1 MIMKTLMTFSMIV
14 LCMTIFAQD
23 IPIATAEQF
32 KRFTESTTYLVK
44 YEDPFSSFDSY
55 MAEDMA
61 KVWKITPYKIISP
74 DEFETLSKN
83 KKNSFI
89 FLSEINK
96 EEGDKTAT
104 WNLLNITLGSNSGS
118 DNMNSM
124 PDLGS
129 APLSYVSEDEDN
141 EDAYL
146 YKLAGV
152 LRFFQYYINYNIANP
167 GSDIKAVVKA
177 NKSKLAGKELWL
189 IQNEMGE
196 DVNTLE
202 KISKYYSGTVK
213 FVSSDEIRSAVHD
226 GNEKVVFMHQVAPD
240 NSGGKWTLK
249 FLISA
254 SDGCPMYY
262 DMSAVGAGKDGKF
275 SASDFKAIN

>member
-1 MIMKTLMTFSMIV
+1 MKTLMTFSLV
-14 LCMTIFAQD
+14 ALCLTLFAQD
-23 IPIATAEQF
+23 IPVATAEQF
-32 KRFTESTTYLVK
+32 KRFKESTTYLVK
-44 YEDPFSSFDSY
+44 YDDPFSSFDTY
-55 MAEDMA
+55 MAEDIA

-74 DEFETLSKN
+74 AEFETLSKD

-89 FLSEINK
+89 FLSEIYK

-118 DNMNSM
+118 ANMNSM

-129 APLSYVSEDEDN
+129 APLSYVSEEEDN
-141 EDAYL
+141 EDEFL

-152 LRFFQYYINYNIANP
+152 LRFFQYYINYNIENP

-177 NKSKLAGKELWL
+177 NKQKLAGKELWL
-189 IQNEMGE
+189 IQSDMAD
-196 DVNTLE
+196 DVNSAE

-213 FVSSDEIRSAVHD
+213 FVTPEEIRSAIHS
-226 GNEKVVFMHQVAPD
+226 GNENVVFLHQVAPGQ
-240 NSGGKWTLK
+240 SGGKWSLK

-254 SDGCPMYY
+254 ADGCPLYY
-262 DMSAVGAGKDGKF
+262 DVTTVSGGKDGKF
-275 SASDFKAIN
+275 SSADFKAIN

>member
-1 MIMKTLMTFSMIV
+1 MKTLMTFSLV
-14 LCMTIFAQD
+14 ALCLTLFAQD
-23 IPIATAEQF
+23 IPVATAEQF
-32 KRFTESTTYLVK
+32 KRFKESTTYLVK
-44 YEDPFSSFDSY
+44 YDDPFSSFDTY
-55 MAEDMA
+55 MAEDIA

-74 DEFETLSKN
+74 AEFETLSKD

-89 FLSEINK
+89 FLSEIYK

-118 DNMNSM
+118 ANMNSM

-129 APLSYVSEDEDN
+129 APLSYVSEEEDN
-141 EDAYL
+141 EDEFL

-152 LRFFQYYINYNIANP
+152 LRFFQYYINYNIENP

-177 NKSKLAGKELWL
+177 NKQKLAGKELWL
-189 IQNEMGE
+189 IQSDMAD
-196 DVNTLE
+196 DVNSAE

-213 FVSSDEIRSAVHD
+213 FVTPEEIRSAIHS
-226 GNEKVVFMHQVAPD
+226 GNENVVFLHQVAPGK
-240 NSGGKWTLK
+240 SGGKWSLK

-254 SDGCPMYY
+254 ADGCPLYY
-262 DMSAVGAGKDGKF
+262 DVTTVSGGKDGKF
-275 SASDFKAIN
+275 SSADFKAIN